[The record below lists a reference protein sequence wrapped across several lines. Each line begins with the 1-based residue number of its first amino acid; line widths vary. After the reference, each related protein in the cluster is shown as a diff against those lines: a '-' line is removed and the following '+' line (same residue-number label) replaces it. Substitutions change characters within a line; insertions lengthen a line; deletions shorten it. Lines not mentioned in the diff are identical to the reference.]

1 MFGKTIIMVLI
12 ACSVGYAQQPSK
24 KDDRKESQPSKLKS
38 YRTRGSSSDNLLK
51 DAEREA
57 EKDPSAA
64 LDKVQEALAE
74 SIAQENT
81 ANEARSYLLLGDIN
95 TRIPEWKLAAQN
107 YEKAYNILKT
117 MAGDK
122 FSQNQKSSQSN
133 KVFDPTTDEFMR
145 ALGGLAKSNLESG
158 NYQAS
163 ISNYQEILDQN
174 GLPSSQYYRA
184 KLGLSEAQYRLG
196 QYEESLKIAQTIP
209 AQQPSPKSSP
219 AQDDVSSEVQNML
232 AKNYAKLNDVEQTQ
246 KAIGNSLN
254 SLRASDAAP
263 SSQGYAQLEETK
275 TEVANT
281 LREQGHLDDE
291 IALRNQSIEFNLE
304 KNNLGEVAKD
314 KVELSKSLE
323 AKGAR
328 AAALKELIEAAALV
342 DTLDDPRE
350 QANAYLSLAGLYE
363 KNGEN
368 SNALGAYRKYSE
380 AVKKSGEQAATKMEE
395 RSILIKKQTDIDEL
409 STSLYIDRSEDNAQ
423 KAVIARQQIIIT
435 SLIVILVIIGVTS
448 VFIYRSAQ
456 SSKKANQLLA
466 LKSLR
471 SQMNPHFIFNAL
483 NSVNH
488 FIAQQDER
496 TANKFLSEFSQL
508 MRLVLEY
515 SQEDF
520 ITLQKE
526 QEILALY
533 MKLEHYRFR
542 DKFEYEIDIDGSI
555 NAESVLVPPMLIQPY
570 IENAVW
576 HGLRYRET
584 VGHLKLTMVQENGS
598 LVVTI
603 SDNGI
608 GRKRSEDLKTENQ
621 KKHKSTGL
629 KNIRER
635 LLILNHVYR
644 THYEVNVSD
653 GPGGEGTMVQIKIPT
668 HNSRV

>member
-1 MFGKTIIMVLI
+1 MTG
-12 ACSVGYAQQPSK
+12 
-24 KDDRKESQPSKLKS
+24 KESQPSKLKS

-117 MAGDK
+117 MASDK

-133 KVFDPTTDEFMR
+133 KVFDPTTDEFMQ
-145 ALGGLAKSNLESG
+145 ALWGLAKSNLESG

-163 ISNYQEILDQN
+163 IGNYQEILGQN
-174 GLPSSQYYRA
+174 GLPSTQYYRA

-219 AQDDVSSEVQNML
+219 AEDDVSSEVQNML

-281 LREQGHLDDE
+281 LREQGRVDEE

-328 AAALKELIEAAALV
+328 SAALKELIEAAALV
-342 DTLDDPRE
+342 DTLDDPQE

-380 AVKKSGEQAATKMEE
+380 AVKKSGS
-395 RSILIKKQTDIDEL
+395 RLPRRWRR
-409 STSLYIDRSEDNAQ
+409 DRY
-423 KAVIARQQIIIT
+423 
-435 SLIVILVIIGVTS
+435 L
-448 VFIYRSAQ
+448 
-456 SSKKANQLLA
+456 
-466 LKSLR
+466 
-471 SQMNPHFIFNAL
+471 
-483 NSVNH
+483 
-488 FIAQQDER
+488 
-496 TANKFLSEFSQL
+496 
-508 MRLVLEY
+508 
-515 SQEDF
+515 
-520 ITLQKE
+520 
-526 QEILALY
+526 
-533 MKLEHYRFR
+533 
-542 DKFEYEIDIDGSI
+542 
-555 NAESVLVPPMLIQPY
+555 
-570 IENAVW
+570 
-576 HGLRYRET
+576 
-584 VGHLKLTMVQENGS
+584 
-598 LVVTI
+598 
-603 SDNGI
+603 
-608 GRKRSEDLKTENQ
+608 
-621 KKHKSTGL
+621 
-629 KNIRER
+629 
-635 LLILNHVYR
+635 
-644 THYEVNVSD
+644 
-653 GPGGEGTMVQIKIPT
+653 
-668 HNSRV
+668 